1 MDKNFFKEKEFLTN
15 SAKETENL
23 GKNFAKFFLKSK
35 DYNLKPIIFSLD
47 SELGGGKTTFI
58 KGFSKGLG
66 VKYVIKSPTFV
77 IMKSYKL
84 QATSYKF
91 FYHFDCYR
99 ILKSKEILG
108 LNFKK
113 IISNPK
119 NIVAIEWGSRIKS
132 ILPDNHSQIKF
143 RVIDENIRKIELRL

>member
-1 MDKNFFKEKEFLTN
+1 MGKNFFKKKEFLTN

-23 GKNFAKFFLKSK
+23 GKNLAKFFLKSK
-35 DYNLKPIIFSLD
+35 DYNLKPIILSLN

-58 KGFSKGLG
+58 KGFFKGLG
-66 VKYVIKSPTFV
+66 VKYLIKSPTFV

-84 QATSYKF
+84 QMKSYKL

-99 ILKSKEILG
+99 ILKSKEILELG
-108 LNFKK
+108 FKE

-119 NIVAIEWGSRIKS
+119 NIVAIEWGGKIKS
-132 ILPDNHSQIKF
+132 ILPNDYSQIKF
-143 RVIDENIRKIELRL
+143 KFIDKNKRKIELRL